1 MRFARSI
8 AAALLTVSA
17 LASFSALADDE
28 ESRGCSTAAFV
39 GRYSYNGEGSA
50 QGIGPMALTGTFTVD
65 GAGRISGQELVSLN
79 GTIVPA
85 TYTGTYTV
93 GSNCMG
99 TAQYQMQVGASTLHR
114 QVALALANGMRDVFY
129 MSAVPG
135 STVTGM
141 GKKQ

>member
-8 AAALLTVSA
+8 AAGLFAASM
-17 LASFSALADDE
+17 LASFSALADDNDNR
-28 ESRGCSTAAFV
+28 SCSTAAFE
-39 GRYSYNGEGSA
+39 GRYSYNGEGTV
-50 QGIGPMALTGTFTVD
+50 QGVGPMALTGTFTVD

-99 TAQYQMQVGASTLHR
+99 TAQYQMQVGGSTLNR
-114 QVALALANGMRDVFY
+114 QVALALANRMRDVYY
-129 MSAVPG
+129 MSSVPG
-135 STVTGM
+135 STVTGT